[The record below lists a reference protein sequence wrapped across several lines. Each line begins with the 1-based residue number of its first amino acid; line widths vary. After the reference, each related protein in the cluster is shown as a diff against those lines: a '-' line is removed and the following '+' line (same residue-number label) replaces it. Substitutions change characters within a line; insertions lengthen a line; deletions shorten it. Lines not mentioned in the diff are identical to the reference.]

1 MATVSLF
8 NMQGESVGELEL
20 KPEVFEVP
28 YHETVLHQVLLA
40 QQANARRGTH
50 KTKGRGEVRGGGKK
64 PWRQKGTGQARH
76 GSRRS
81 PIWKGGG
88 VSFGPQP
95 RSYEQK
101 IPKKMRRLAMRSA
114 LSQRLREESLTALSE
129 LSLESFSTKSFLGVL
144 QALKVA
150 DAGRTL
156 VVVTEP
162 DLKVEKSAANLPGVK
177 LVRATNLNLVDLVK
191 YPRLVATREALQTI
205 EEVLS

>member
-1 MATVSLF
+1 MPKVSLF
-8 NMQGESVGELEL
+8 NMKGETVGELEL
-20 KPEVFEVP
+20 MPEIFEVP
-28 YHETVLHQVLLA
+28 YHQTVLHQVVLA
-40 QQANARRGTH
+40 QQANLRRGTH
-50 KTKGRGEVRGGGKK
+50 KTKGRGEVSGGGKK
-64 PWRQKGTGQARH
+64 PWRQKGTGMARH

-114 LSQRLREESLTALSE
+114 LSQRLREEMLTALNE
-129 LSLESFSTKSFLGVL
+129 LALEDYSTRTFAQML
-144 QALKVA
+144 QALKV
-150 DAGRTL
+150 DGGRTL

-177 LVRATNLNLVDLVK
+177 LVRASNLNVLDLVK
-191 YPRLVATREALQTI
+191 YPRLVATREALQSI
-205 EEVLS
+205 QEVLS

>member
-1 MATVSLF
+1 MPKVSVY
-8 NMQGESVGELEL
+8 NMKGEAVGELEL
-20 KPEVFEVP
+20 NPEVFETP
-28 YHETVLHQVLLA
+28 YHQAVLHQVVLA

-50 KTKGRGEVRGGGKK
+50 KTKTRGEVRGGGKK

-95 RSYEQK
+95 RSYAQK
-101 IPKKMRRLAMRSA
+101 IPKKMRQLAMKSA
-114 LSQRLREESLTALSE
+114 LSQRLREEMITALSE
-129 LSLESFSTKSFLGVL
+129 ITLGDFSTRHFADMLK
-144 QALKVA
+144 ALKV
-150 DAGRTL
+150 DGGRAL
-156 VVVTEP
+156 VVVNQP

-177 LVRATNLNLVDLVK
+177 LVRASNLNLLDLVK
-191 YPRLVATREALQTI
+191 YPRLVATREALQSI

>member
-1 MATVSLF
+1 MPKVSLF
-8 NMQGESVGELEL
+8 NMKGETVGELEL
-20 KPEVFEVP
+20 RPEVFEVP
-28 YHETVLHQVLLA
+28 YHQTVLHQVVLA

-64 PWRQKGTGQARH
+64 PWRQKGTGMSRH

-101 IPKKMRRLAMRSA
+101 IPKKMRRLAMRTA
-114 LSQRLREESLTALSE
+114 LSQRLREEMLTALNE
-129 LSLESFSTKSFLGVL
+129 LALEDYSTRTFAQML
-144 QALKVA
+144 QALKV
-150 DAGRTL
+150 DGGRTL

-177 LVRATNLNLVDLVK
+177 LVRASNLNVLDLVK
-191 YPRLVATREALQTI
+191 YPRLVATREALQSI
-205 EEVLS
+205 QEVLS

>member
-1 MATVSLF
+1 MPKVSVF
-8 NMQGESVGELEL
+8 NMKGEAVGELEL
-20 KPEVFEVP
+20 NPEVFEAP
-28 YHETVLHQVLLA
+28 YHQAVLHQVVLA

-50 KTKGRGEVRGGGKK
+50 KTKTRGEVRGGGKK

-95 RSYEQK
+95 RSYSQK
-101 IPKKMRRLAMRSA
+101 IPKKMRQLAMKSA
-114 LSQRLREESLTALSE
+114 LSQRLREEMITALSE
-129 LSLESFSTKSFLGVL
+129 ITLGEFSTRHFADMLK
-144 QALKVA
+144 ALKV
-150 DAGRTL
+150 DGGRAL
-156 VVVTEP
+156 VVVNQP

-177 LVRATNLNLVDLVK
+177 LVRASNLNLLDLVK
-191 YPRLVATREALQTI
+191 YPRLVATREALQSI